1 MMSRT
6 RYKHVLLAALV
17 LAVAVVLV
25 GCAGAASRQ
34 TNPAAS
40 GSAASATAVRH
51 SSEAK
56 PDSGTTGSLTTT
68 EAQALDAQL
77 RAIEDE
83 LDTLGLPG
91 DENVDAIE
99 SGLD

>member
-6 RYKHVLLAALV
+6 RYTHGLLAALI

-25 GCAGAASRQ
+25 GCGGAASRQ
-34 TNPAAS
+34 AAPRVS
-40 GSAASATAVRH
+40 GSAASATEVRNP
-51 SSEAK
+51 SEAK
-56 PDSGTTGSLTTT
+56 PDSRTTGSLTTT

-99 SGLD
+99 SGLE